1 MSNLEI
7 NEICFETLKAEM
19 LTMSQKQLSQIIS
32 LAQQI
37 KKVSA
42 TATFSVGQT
51 VMVVQKTK
59 STQGIILK
67 MNPKKAVVK
76 MLWKGQTAS
85 VSVPFSMLE
94 AA

>member
-1 MSNLEI
+1 MSVPTI
-7 NEICFETLKAEM
+7 KKEM
-19 LTMSQKQLSQIIS
+19 LTMSQTELSQIIK
-32 LAQQI
+32 LATQI
-37 KKVSA
+37 KSISA
-42 TATFSVGQT
+42 KATFFVGQT

-59 STQGIILK
+59 STQGIIEK

-76 MLWKGQTAS
+76 MPWKGQTAS